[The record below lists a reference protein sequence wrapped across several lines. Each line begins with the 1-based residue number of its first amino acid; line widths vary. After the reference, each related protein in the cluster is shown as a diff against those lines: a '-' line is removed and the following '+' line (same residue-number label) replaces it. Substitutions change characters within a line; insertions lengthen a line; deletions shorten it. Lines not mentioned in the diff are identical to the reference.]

1 MVATTTRTEASDVV
15 VEAFKTFRGYNASVI
30 AATQDVEDVFAGG
43 RTGFGSAMV
52 SNSATSILLRMNKRE
67 ADAIQDVFGIN
78 DDEKLSLQNLSR
90 GEAILFSGSTKLPLI
105 VRGSF
110 AEDQAINLGA
120 MSSVKTEAG

>member
-1 MVATTTRTEASDVV
+1 
-15 VEAFKTFRGYNASVI
+15 
-30 AATQDVEDVFAGG
+30 
-43 RTGFGSAMV
+43 
-52 SNSATSILLRMNKRE
+52 MNKRE